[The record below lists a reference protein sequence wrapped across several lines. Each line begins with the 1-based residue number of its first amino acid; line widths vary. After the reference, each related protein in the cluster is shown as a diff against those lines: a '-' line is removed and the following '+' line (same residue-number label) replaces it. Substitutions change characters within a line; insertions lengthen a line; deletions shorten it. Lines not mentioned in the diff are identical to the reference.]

1 MAWPEELDRVLLT
14 EERLAAKV
22 AELAQQLREDYAG
35 KNPVLIGILTGS
47 FVFMTDLI
55 RALAMDLTVDFM
67 AVSSYEDATV
77 SSGKVRL
84 LKDCSHDISG
94 RHVLIV
100 EDIIDTGLTLEH
112 MVQILRDRKPA
123 SLRICCL
130 LDKSSRRRVEVE
142 LDYVGFEIPDEFVV
156 GYGLDFAEKYRN
168 LPYVGILKKDA
179 YKQ

>member
-67 AVSSYEDATV
+67 AVSSYEDGTV

-130 LDKSSRRRVEVE
+130 LDKPSRRRVEVE

>member
-130 LDKSSRRRVEVE
+130 LDKPSRRRVAVE

-168 LPYVGILKKDA
+168 LPYVGTLKEDA
-179 YKQ
+179 YKK

>member
-1 MAWPEELDRVLLT
+1 MAWPEALDRVLLT
-14 EERLAAKV
+14 QAQLAAKV
-22 AELAQQLREDYAG
+22 AELAEQLRQDYAG
-35 KNPVLIGILTGS
+35 KTPVLIGILTGS

-100 EDIIDTGLTLEH
+100 EDIIDTGHTLEH
-112 MVQILRDRKPA
+112 IVQILRNRKPA

-130 LDKSSRRRVEVE
+130 LDKPSRRRTEVAI
-142 LDYVGFEIPDEFVV
+142 DYVGFEIPDEFVV

-168 LPYVGILKKDA
+168 LPYVGILKEDA
-179 YKQ
+179 YKK